1 MLKCSS
7 IVSITAGLACL
18 MIFGCSKEEA
28 PLAAPMLLHP
38 ADGTSFIADTT
49 TLSWNDTTGAA
60 SYAVQVST
68 DHTFSTFTV
77 NTSTSTQYFAIT
89 PPLVNNTTYYWR
101 VSSTKAQLSATN
113 AQRTSAWSSI
123 FSFTTGVP
131 APTNLQPTGP
141 LNPDTL
147 TLNWY
152 GSTRATMYYVQLSTD
167 NAFSPQT
174 LIINDSTT
182 SSQFAITSP
191 LSADSMTYYWRVCV
205 STSQGVSAWSLTQT
219 FQTWFLP
226 PPTLLTPA
234 NGGSGVSLTDSLL
247 TWTPFPTTDWWASSY
262 HVQVSTTTDFSSGIA
277 IDTTETASS
286 KTISTLSPG
295 TLYYWRVASIDFLS
309 RQSAWWSTVWSFTTQ

>member
-7 IVSITAGLACL
+7 IVFFAAGLVCFML
-18 MIFGCSKEEA
+18 FGCSPTKQEA
-28 PLAAPMLLHP
+28 PLAAPTLLIP
-38 ADGTSFIADTT
+38 ADGASFIPDTI
-49 TLSWNDTTGAA
+49 TLSWLDTTGAS

-77 NTSTSTQYFAIT
+77 NTSTSTPYFAVT
-89 PPLVNNTTYYWR
+89 PPLKNDSIYFWR
-101 VSSTKAQLSATN
+101 VSVTKAGKK
-113 AQRTSAWSSI
+113 SAWSST

-131 APTNLQPTGP
+131 APTNLQPTGTM
-141 LNPDTL
+141 NPDTL

-152 GSTRATMYYVQLSTD
+152 GLNRATMYYVQLSTD
-167 NAFSPQT
+167 NTFPPQT

-191 LSADSMTYYWRVCV
+191 LSADSVTYYWRVCL
-205 STSQGVSAWSLTQT
+205 STPQGVSAWSLTDT

-234 NGGSGVSLTDSLL
+234 DGGSGVSLTDSLL
-247 TWTPFPTTDWWASSY
+247 TWTPFPTTDWWASSFN
-262 HVQVSTTTDFSSGIA
+262 VQVATTPDFSSGVVINDTVTSPSAA
-277 IDTTETASS
+277 ISS
-286 KTISTLSPG
+286 LTGG